1 MTGYKTDRTPS
12 AKGNKLF
19 EHFCDAKSCKA
30 WGSFGYK
37 TAAYGQL
44 WFCRAHK
51 QEGED
56 ALAGK
61 SKS

>member
-19 EHFCDAKSCKA
+19 EHFCDAQGCKA

-37 TAAYGQL
+37 TATAQL
-44 WFCRAHK
+44 WFCRDHK
-51 QEGED
+51 QEGEE
-56 ALAGK
+56 ALAGRRR
-61 SKS
+61 

>member
-19 EHFCDAKSCKA
+19 EHFCDAKGCKA

-37 TAAYGQL
+37 TATVQR
-44 WFCRAHK
+44 WFCCEHK
-51 QEGED
+51 QEGEE
-56 ALAGK
+56 ALAGRRK
-61 SKS
+61 